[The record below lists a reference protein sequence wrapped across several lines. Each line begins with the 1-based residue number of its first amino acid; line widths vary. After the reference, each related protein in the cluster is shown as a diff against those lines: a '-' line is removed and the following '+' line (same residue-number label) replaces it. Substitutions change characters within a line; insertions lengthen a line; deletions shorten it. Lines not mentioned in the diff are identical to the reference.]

1 MSTKNYPIVELDPVR
16 VFRIFHENGENL
28 DYIDIFLQDV
38 SSPDS
43 IVCIMKNGEFLPFD
57 EWDDFELKLRLHLHN
72 PN

>member
-1 MSTKNYPIVELDPVR
+1 MSTKNYPIVELDPVK

-38 SSPDS
+38 KSPDS
-43 IVCIMKNGEFLPFD
+43 ILFMLKNGEFLD
-57 EWDDFELKLRLHLHN
+57 YNEWDDFVLKLRLHLNN